1 MVCCR
6 CCEARAATDN
16 LQGKGGKIWRQ
27 NAKGNRGELLNN
39 NEQEIVDS
47 SNFDF
52 FFLQF

>member
-39 NEQEIVDS
+39 KQEIVDS

-52 FFLQF
+52 IILQF